1 MRRLFTLI
9 LALLML
15 CMPVT
20 VFAEETT
27 PTSPEATSDPTTVV
41 TEATGATETTQA
53 TEAAEATKA
62 TEPST
67 PATQPEETPTSI
79 ANPLYIDSWNLYDGM
94 DKTYQDGYVPKVENG
109 KAYIV
114 LPLLGQTY
122 DNKVTVTADLGSTTD
137 SPFVFGNYS
146 QTEEGNGTYVFTF
159 EIPLASGRINGVYP
173 VTFNATYIDVTGSLV
188 TQPFIVH
195 VTITDG
201 KKPVDPNAVV
211 TPGKETAQKP
221 ELFISACVI
230 TPNRVSGNEEFSVKV
245 TIENIGN
252 IRARNIRLSFGGA
265 SMDGGSPG
273 IIPVETNNAIHLEN
287 ITAGESCEATFK
299 LKTTPNVLS
308 GYQTFYITLDYVDLY
323 GGVYSSTRQFLIAV
337 TQPAQMQHDDISKA
351 VPEKI
356 TAGETF
362 TLPANIYNTGRSTL
376 KNVMVSV
383 TGAGLFP
390 SASAFLGDIAPG
402 GTGMGQLS
410 IFIGQISMTEG
421 YSEDYG
427 MTYGTYTIT
436 YTDEAGEE
444 HTQDISFSLEIVQP
458 VIEKEEEPEI
468 TEEPAFQWWI
478 TILVGLAIIAIIVS
492 VIVVT
497 KFIRESKLR

>member
-1 MRRLFTLI
+1 MKRLFILT

-20 VFAEETT
+20 VFA
-27 PTSPEATSDPTTVV
+27 A
-41 TEATGATETTQA
+41 
-53 TEAAEATKA
+53 
-62 TEPST
+62 
-67 PATQPEETPTSI
+67 
-79 ANPLYIDSWNLYDGM
+79 
-94 DKTYQDGYVPKVENG
+94 
-109 KAYIV
+109 
-114 LPLLGQTY
+114 
-122 DNKVTVTADLGSTTD
+122 
-137 SPFVFGNYS
+137 
-146 QTEEGNGTYVFTF
+146 
-159 EIPLASGRINGVYP
+159 
-173 VTFNATYIDVTGSLV
+173 
-188 TQPFIVH
+188 
-195 VTITDG
+195 
-201 KKPVDPNAVV
+201 
-211 TPGKETAQKP
+211 ETAKVP

-230 TPNRVSGNEEFSVKV
+230 TPNSVSGNEEFSVKV

-252 IRARNIRLSFGGA
+252 IWARNVRLSFGGT
-265 SMDGGSPG
+265 SMDGVTPG
-273 IIPVETNNAIHLEN
+273 IVPVETNNAIHLAD
-287 ITAGESCEATFK
+287 ISGGESSEVTFK
-299 LKTTPNVLS
+299 LKTTPNVVS
-308 GYQTFYITLDYVDLY
+308 GYHSFYVTLDYIDHY
-323 GGVYSSTRQFLIAV
+323 GSVYSSTRQFLIEV
-337 TQPAQMQHDDISKA
+337 TQPAQMQHDDISKT

-356 TAGETF
+356 TAGGTF
-362 TLPANIYNTGRSTL
+362 TLPANVYNTGRSTL

-390 SASAFLGDIAPG
+390 NASAFLGDIAPG

-410 IFIGQISMTEG
+410 IFVGQISMTEG
-421 YSEDYG
+421 HTEDYG

-458 VIEKEEEPEI
+458 VIEAGEESKL